1 MRKYWYRKC
10 LIITLVFSVFFYTGY
25 SVKEKME
32 RNEKEEVSAGT
43 VSDNTV
49 IPGGMPI
56 GIYLETEGVMVLGTE
71 KVTGTDGERLEPAR
85 HLVKGRWLYRK
96 NAMERRSGIKKN
108 YRRY

>member
-85 HLVKGRWLYRK
+85 HLVKAGDYIVECNGTKIR
-96 NAMERRSGIKKN
+96 IKKN